1 MEKYDQANAVLNGNG
16 RNYSQEEVN
25 AMVASLNEAINNMR
39 PGNLPEIEDL
49 AELNRMLVK
58 AKDIKDDAAVKEA
71 VAYAEMVVAYVTDG
85 SGTKDMIER
94 AESQLKAVLK

>member
-1 MEKYDQANAVLNGNG
+1 
-16 RNYSQEEVN
+16 
-25 AMVASLNEAINNMR
+25 
-39 PGNLPEIEDL
+39 
-49 AELNRMLVK
+49 MLVK

-94 AESQLKAVLK
+94 AESQLKAVLR